1 MCSPLLSFGL
11 LFRVWPEATAAP
23 DKRARQASLG
33 FCPLQRTE
41 LRKSTHPGFPSPGSF
56 PSRRFSRPQ
65 GFSPSEA
72 ARACSIPLPLLGFH
86 LQDPPLTEDA
96 LAGPLSFKLDPPEA
110 AATRRTQAAIG
121 AARQLETPKGI
132 QLSRGTDEPPG
143 RAISSL
149 GTLWQTVKPTAG
161 TRPSWQRE
169 PRRNRALFDRA
180 RQAGR
185 AFLAPHG
192 ASPKASSRRAGQART
207 RRANSRRSWLFRGSE
222 PRSNRCCPRDGIQ
235 PKQAGGGG
243 KPRPTSAPNRSTFCE
258 HKARFW
264 PKPHRTSTQP
274 QLLAG
279 PGSAEPLA
287 AGKSKLSP

>member
-1 MCSPLLSFGL
+1 MRSPLLSFGL
-11 LFRVWPEATAAP
+11 LFRVWPEATATL

-65 GFSPSEA
+65 GFSPSET

-96 LAGPLSFKLDPPEA
+96 LAGRLLFKLDPPEA
-110 AATRRTQAAIG
+110 AATRRAQAAIG
-121 AARQLETPKGI
+121 AARQSKAPKDL
-132 QLSRGTDEPPG
+132 QPSRGTDEPP
-143 RAISSL
+143 RRTIFSL

-169 PRRNRALFDRA
+169 PHWNRALSVRA

-185 AFLAPHG
+185 ASPTPCG
-192 ASPKASSRRAGQART
+192 ASPKASSEETEQART
-207 RRANSRRSWLFRGSE
+207 RRTNSRRSWLF
-222 PRSNRCCPRDGIQ
+222 
-235 PKQAGGGG
+235 
-243 KPRPTSAPNRSTFCE
+243 
-258 HKARFW
+258 
-264 PKPHRTSTQP
+264 
-274 QLLAG
+274 
-279 PGSAEPLA
+279 
-287 AGKSKLSP
+287 